1 MAKDVIAWTP
11 ETKLQ
16 ATERVNEITNIVNKE
31 LKTID
36 KGYITIAPLINEV
49 YTKELFILAGY
60 SNMDKY
66 CKAEFNMSHGTQCGL
81 RKVYNRYLDEKTGDI
96 GEKYKEYGYTKLL
109 AIMDAEKD
117 FESVGINPF
126 EEFKPDMTLRE
137 MKETLSL
144 KLEEKKKSDENAID
158 TSATEVEKKKENGA
172 PENGAPENGAPENG
186 APENGA
192 PEDSATNEARKAVF
206 NDILNTLKSD
216 IEDMR
221 DYLKDDINEVK
232 TCADT
237 IKGQIATLEKT
248 YNKAHATATVKDTKK
263 NK

>member
-11 ETKLQ
+11 ETKAL
-16 ATERVNEITNIVNKE
+16 ATERVNEITSIVNKE

-81 RKVYNRYLDEKTGDI
+81 RKVYNRYLDESTGDI

-109 AIMDAEKD
+109 AIMDSEKD

-126 EEFKPDMTLRE
+126 EEFTPDMTLRE

-144 KLEEKKKSDENAID
+144 KLEEKKKSDDKAID
-158 TSATEVEKKKENGA
+158 TTATEVDKKKNNT
-172 PENGAPENGAPENG
+172 PENSENPGQK
-186 APENGA
+186 
-192 PEDSATNEARKAVF
+192 EDNVTAEAREETF
-206 NDILNTLKSD
+206 NDILQILMID
-216 IEDMR
+216 IDHMR
-221 DYLKDDINEVK
+221 DFLKNDINEVR
-232 TCADT
+232 TCADNL
-237 IKGQIATLEKT
+237 KGFAKTLEAC
-248 YNKAHATATVKDTKK
+248 YNKAHATATIKEPVKEPVKDAKK

>member
-1 MAKDVIAWTP
+1 MAKEIIAWTP
-11 ETKLQ
+11 ETKAL
-16 ATERVNEITNIVNKE
+16 ATERVNEITSIVNKE

-109 AIMDAEKD
+109 TIMDSEKD
-117 FESVGINPF
+117 FESAGINPF
-126 EEFKPDMTLRE
+126 EEFTPDMTLRE

-144 KLEEKKKSDENAID
+144 KLEEKKKSDDNAID
-158 TSATEVEKKKENGA
+158 TTATEVDKKKENSA
-172 PENGAPENGAPENG
+172 PKNSENPGQK
-186 APENGA
+186 
-192 PEDSATNEARKAVF
+192 EDSAILEAREVTF
-206 NDILNTLKSD
+206 DDILKILKED
-216 IEDMR
+216 IDHMR
-221 DYLKDDINEVK
+221 DYLKNDINEVK

-248 YNKAHATATVKDTKK
+248 YNKAHAIAAVKDTKK

>member
-1 MAKDVIAWTP
+1 MAKNNVVAWTP
-11 ETKLQ
+11 ESKAL

-36 KGYITIAPLINEV
+36 KGYMTIAPLINEV
-49 YTKELFILAGY
+49 YSKELFILAGY

-81 RKVYNRYLDEKTGDI
+81 RKVYNRYLDESTGDI

-109 AIMDAEKD
+109 TIMESEKD

-126 EEFKPDMTLRE
+126 EEFTPEMTIRE

-144 KLEEKKKSDENAID
+144 KLAEKAKDQDTNAID
-158 TSATEVEKKKENGA
+158 TTATEVDNKSKNKAAGNASA
-172 PENGAPENGAPENG
+172 PVEA
-186 APENGA
+186 
-192 PEDSATNEARKAVF
+192 DSASLSAMPDDERQESF
-206 NDILNTLKSD
+206 NNILEGLRADID
-216 IEDMR
+216 HMR
-221 DYLKDDINEVK
+221 DFLKNDINEVK

-237 IKGQIATLEKT
+237 IKGQLATLEKT
-248 YNKAHATATVKDTKK
+248 YNKAHATATPKDTKK

>member
-1 MAKDVIAWTP
+1 MTGKRFTMAKNNVIAWTP
-11 ETKLQ
+11 ETKAL
-16 ATERVNEITNIVNKE
+16 ATERVNEITSIVNKE

-81 RKVYNRYLDEKTGDI
+81 RKVYNRYLDENTGDI

-109 AIMDAEKD
+109 AIMDSEKD

-126 EEFKPDMTLRE
+126 EEFTPDMTLRE

-158 TSATEVEKKKENGA
+158 TSATEVDKKNKNGA
-172 PENGAPENGAPENG
+172 PKNDTSENGTSDN
-186 APENGA
+186 
-192 PEDSATNEARKAVF
+192 ATNEWREETF
-206 NDILNTLKSD
+206 DDILKILKED
-216 IEDMR
+216 IDHMR
-221 DYLKDDINEVK
+221 DFLKNDINEVK

-237 IKGQIATLEKT
+237 IKGQIATLEKC

>member
-1 MAKDVIAWTP
+1 MAKEVIAWTP
-11 ETKLQ
+11 ETKAL

-109 AIMDAEKD
+109 AIMDSEKD

-126 EEFKPDMTLRE
+126 EEFTPDMTLRE

-144 KLEEKKKSDENAID
+144 KLEEKKKSDDNAID
-158 TSATEVEKKKENGA
+158 TSATEVDKKSKNDA
-172 PENGAPENGAPENG
+172 PESNKNPGQK
-186 APENGA
+186 
-192 PEDSATNEARKAVF
+192 EDNATEEARVAVF
-206 NDILNTLKSD
+206 EDILNMLKND

-221 DYLKDDINEVK
+221 DYLKNDINEVK

-237 IKGQIATLEKT
+237 IKGQIATLEKC
-248 YNKAHATATVKDTKK
+248 YNKAHATATPKK

>member
-11 ETKLQ
+11 ETKAL
-16 ATERVNEITNIVNKE
+16 ATERVNEITSIVNKE

-109 AIMDAEKD
+109 AIMDSEKD
-117 FESVGINPF
+117 FKNAGINPF

-144 KLEEKKKSDENAID
+144 KLEEKKKDQDENAVD
-158 TSATEVEKKKENGA
+158 TTAKDVENNAPKNSASENNKNPGQKEDNG
-172 PENGAPENGAPENG
+172 
-186 APENGA
+186 
-192 PEDSATNEARKAVF
+192 TTEAREESF
-206 NDILNTLKSD
+206 NDILQILMID
-216 IEDMR
+216 IDHMR
-221 DYLKDDINEVK
+221 DFLKNDINEVR
-232 TCADT
+232 TCADNV
-237 IKGQIATLEKT
+237 KGYLKTLEAC
-248 YNKAHATATVKDTKK
+248 YNKAHATATPKDPKK